1 MVCPDGLVGCW
12 PKRRCCRCRGAK
24 DGRHLAGPAKRKAL
38 RLARVSEAKTIK
50 NRKSKS
56 KSVKSGKM
64 PPAQNDKMIVKMP
77 VKSVKSEKSVKM
89 PVVVVVVKMVF
100 HT

>member
-1 MVCPDGLVGCW
+1 MVGCW
-12 PKRRCCRCRGAK
+12 PKRRCCRCRGAI
-24 DGRHLAGPAKRKAL
+24 DGRHLAGHAKRKAL

-56 KSVKSGKM
+56 KSVKSGRM
-64 PPAQNDKMIVKMP
+64 PPVQNDKMIVKIP
-77 VKSVKSEKSVKM
+77 VKMPKMPVKSEKSVKM
-89 PVVVVVVKMVF
+89 PVVVVVVVKMVS